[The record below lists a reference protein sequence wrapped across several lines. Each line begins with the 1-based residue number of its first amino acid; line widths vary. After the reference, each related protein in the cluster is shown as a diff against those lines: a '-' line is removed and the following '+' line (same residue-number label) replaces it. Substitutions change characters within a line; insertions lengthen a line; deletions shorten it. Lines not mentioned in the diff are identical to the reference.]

1 MSEFSRVR
9 LYIFIL
15 TALAFGAVLL
25 SAATLA
31 NQVNDW
37 VIVFVIA
44 LAIAFF
50 DAFSIDILLE
60 RIEITISE
68 IVKFA
73 SILIFPAPITI
84 LAIALG
90 TLLGE
95 IRIERR
101 WYKKLFNISA
111 ITVTWV
117 VVASVYHTLHQP
129 QIDYFGSAQ
138 NVLAWVVAGMTE
150 FVINSALVSLVIAL
164 ASRQPFVNFW
174 SRNIRQVV
182 WPSLSML
189 SLGAF
194 LAILWNYNPLSI
206 LLLALPV
213 VGLRHSYKLA
223 DYLERQTKQALVA
236 LMQVIDERDEHT
248 YDHSR
253 RVSDYARAIAGEFDL
268 SEDAVE
274 TIASAALLHDLGK
287 VGMADGI
294 LFGAK
299 LLSPDERKS
308 AERHAEIGATLL
320 SKFPL
325 FQKGTLLVRHHHE
338 RFDGKGYPDALKGET
353 IPLGARIISVCDSYQ
368 AMTEKRPYRHALSQ
382 EVAIEQLR
390 QGSGSQ
396 FDPEVVRIFIGILA
410 ADAAKETSAPTA
422 NPITAES

>member
-1 MSEFSRVR
+1 M
-9 LYIFIL
+9 YIFIL
-15 TALAFGAVLL
+15 AALAFGAVLL

-37 VIVFVIA
+37 VIVFIIALVIA
-44 LAIAFF
+44 VF
-50 DAFSIDILLE
+50 DAFPIAVLG

-73 SILIFPAPITI
+73 SMLIFPAPVLI

-90 TLLGE
+90 TSLGE
-95 IRIERR
+95 VRSKRR
-101 WYKKLFNISA
+101 WYKQLFNISA
-111 ITVTWV
+111 IIVTWV
-117 VVASVYHTLHQP
+117 VTSSVYHALHQP
-129 QIDYFGSAQ
+129 QIDYFGSVQ
-138 NVLAWVVAGMTE
+138 NVLAWVAAGITE
-150 FVINSALVSLVIAL
+150 FVINSVLVSLVIAF
-164 ASRQPFVNFW
+164 ASRQAFLHFW
-174 SRNIRQVV
+174 LRNIGQVV
-182 WPSLSML
+182 WPSLSMI
-189 SLGAF
+189 SLGVF

-206 LLLALPV
+206 PLLALPV
-213 VGLRHSYKLA
+213 LGVRYSYQLA
-223 DYLERQTKQALVA
+223 NYLERQTREALFA

-338 RFDGKGYPDALKGET
+338 RFDGKGYPDGLKGEA

-368 AMTEKRPYRHALSQ
+368 AMTEKRPYRHALLQ
-382 EVAIEQLR
+382 ELAIEQLR

-396 FDPEVVRIFIGILA
+396 FDPEVVHIFIGILA
-410 ADAAKETSAPTA
+410 AEAAKETPALAA
-422 NPITAES
+422 NPSIAE